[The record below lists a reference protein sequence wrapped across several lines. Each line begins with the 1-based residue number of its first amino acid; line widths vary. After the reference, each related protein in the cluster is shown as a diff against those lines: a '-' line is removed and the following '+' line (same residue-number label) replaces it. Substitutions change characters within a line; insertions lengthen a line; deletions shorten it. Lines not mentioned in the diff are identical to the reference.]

1 MTVPTFHYNR
11 IVDLSR
17 PLVPSE
23 GQHPWVRF
31 ETQVDS
37 IVSEPETAPASGRWY
52 VVTQIG
58 MSGHA
63 GTHVE
68 APLHAVKNGAA
79 VGELP
84 VEQFFGDYTSVMY
97 LGQCL
102 LGVHASRKRHRKPGV
117 FERVILFLSILV
129 GIVVLKL
136 KAGDRPIP
144 RPMHSNG

>member
-1 MTVPTFHYNR
+1 MTAPTFHYSR

-23 GQHPWVRF
+23 EQHPWVRF
-31 ETQVDS
+31 ETQIDS
-37 IVSEPETAPASGRWY
+37 IVSDPKTAPASGRWY

-68 APLHAVKNGAA
+68 APLHAVENGAA

-84 VEQFFGDYTSVMY
+84 VEQFFGEAAILD
-97 LGQCL
+97 LGDVPWSMPIERSRL
-102 LGVHASRKRHRKPGV
+102 EEASSASRRDPGGRYR
-117 FERVILFLSILV
+117 FYLLWLGSSCC
-129 GIVVLKL
+129 
-136 KAGDRPIP
+136 D
-144 RPMHSNG
+144 